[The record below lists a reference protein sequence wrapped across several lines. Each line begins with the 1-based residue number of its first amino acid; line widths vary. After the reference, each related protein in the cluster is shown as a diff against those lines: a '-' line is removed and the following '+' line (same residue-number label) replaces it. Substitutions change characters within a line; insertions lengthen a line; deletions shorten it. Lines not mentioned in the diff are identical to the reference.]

1 MPVSFSMLLN
11 LVSASNS
18 EDKDVLWGFIRNYD
32 ASMTPQN
39 HPELDRLADYAVRY
53 FHDLVRPHKA
63 FRAPD
68 ARERAALEALDAALG
83 RLPADADGQT
93 IQDEVYRVGNEAG
106 FDPLRDWFK
115 ALYQVLLGQDQGPRF
130 GSFVA
135 LYGIEE
141 SRKLIAQGLA
151 RDA

>member
-83 RLPADADGQT
+83 PACPPMPTGRRSRTRCTGSATRPGSIRCAT
-93 IQDEVYRVGNEAG
+93 GSRPCTRCSWARIRV
-106 FDPLRDWFK
+106 
-115 ALYQVLLGQDQGPRF
+115 QGSVR
-130 GSFVA
+130 SWRSTV
-135 LYGIEE
+135 
-141 SRKLIAQGLA
+141 SRKAA
-151 RDA
+151 S